1 VTVLFADVVRSMDI
15 AAAVGAE
22 RLREIMTEVVERS
35 AAVVRRYG
43 GTVDKFTGDGVMAV
57 FGAPV
62 ALEDHAIRA
71 CRAALDIQMQVEQL
85 GARVDQLDGITLQLR
100 IGLNS
105 GDVIVGEIGSGT
117 LGYTAI
123 GEQVGMA
130 QRMESVALAGAVVLS
145 ESTARLVEDVVELGV
160 PQMVQIKG
168 FDAPVA
174 ARRLVRIETVH
185 GLGRPTVSSLIGRG
199 WEMAA
204 VEAVLERST
213 DGHGNVVCLVGPAG
227 IGKSRI
233 VVETAAIAASR
244 GVPVFSTSCESHASE
259 VPFHSVARLLR
270 AAFRIDELADDA
282 AARAQLRSQ
291 IVGAQAEDLLLLDDM
306 LGIADPAAVLPE
318 IAPDARRRRL
328 TALVNSAYLA
338 RSTPAVYVIEDAHW
352 IDQASESLLADFLS
366 VVGQTNSLVVITYRP
381 DYRGAL
387 SQTPAAQT
395 ITLAPLNDSES
406 ASLVSEL
413 LGHDPSVATISV
425 QIAERAAGNPFFA
438 QELVRHLADRQVLLG
453 DRGGYRC
460 PDPATEVSVPA
471 TLRAAIAA
479 RIDRLDGTA
488 KQTLN
493 AAAVIGMRF
502 SADLAAGL
510 IGETALTDLVHAEL
524 IDQVRFTPQAEYAF
538 HHPLIRTV
546 AYESQLRADRAALH
560 RRLAAA
566 LEAGPGS
573 ADEAAVLIA
582 EHLEAAGDL
591 PAAYA
596 WHMRAGAWLS
606 KRDIS
611 AADASWRRAQQVA
624 DRLPADHPERVS
636 MRIAPRTLLTGGS
649 WRLEGSGAEVKF
661 DELRDLCEAAGD
673 KRSLAVG
680 MTGLVMKHSL
690 NSQYRDASRLASEHT
705 RLIEAIDDPE
715 LTVALS
721 CAPCTAKYGAA
732 EPEEALRLA
741 QRVIDLADGDP
752 TKGSLFFGSPLALAI
767 TLRGCIRCGVGIAG
781 WRDDFH
787 NAIAMA
793 RGRDVATRA
802 LVLFYICVIG
812 IPYRVIR
819 SDASLLSE
827 TAETLELAQ
836 RSGDETT
843 LSVARTARGIVL
855 AYREAPECDTGVAL
869 LRQVREET
877 LRERF
882 SRPVLAYVDIE
893 LARAKARSGDLDG
906 AIELARPYAR
916 LNRDEVSVWGL
927 AVSVLVES
935 LLRRGG
941 DAAVSAAEDAVAQ
954 FIAFATGSGFVVFDV
969 LVLQLRALI
978 ARADGDEVGYRDTV
992 ARYRA
997 MANSLGFDG
1006 HIAMADEMQKAA
1018 GHNT

>member
-71 CRAALDIQMQVEQL
+71 CRAALDIQVQVEQL

-130 QRMESVALAGAVVLS
+130 QRMESVAPAGAVVLS
-145 ESTARLVEDVVELGV
+145 ESTARLVEDVVELDV
-160 PQMVQIKG
+160 PQMLQIKG
-168 FDAPVA
+168 FDSPVA

-185 GLGRPTVSSLIGRG
+185 GLGRPTVSSLVGRG
-199 WEMAA
+199 WELAA

-213 DGHGNVVCLVGPAG
+213 DGHGNVVCLVGPVG
-227 IGKSRI
+227 IGKSRV

-259 VPFHSVARLLR
+259 VPFHAVARLLR
-270 AAFRIDELADDA
+270 AAFRIDELAGDA

-291 IVGAQAEDLLLLDDM
+291 IIGAQAEDLLLLDDM

-318 IAPDARRRRL
+318 IAPEARRRRL

-381 DYRGAL
+381 DYRGVL

-413 LGHDPSVATISV
+413 LGDDPSVAKLSA

-438 QELVRHLADRQVLLG
+438 QELVRDLADRQVLLG
-453 DRGGYRC
+453 GRGGYRC
-460 PDPATEVSVPA
+460 PDPATEASVPA

-502 SADLAAGL
+502 SADFAAAL

-546 AYESQLRADRAALH
+546 AYESQLKADRAALH

-566 LEAGPGS
+566 LEARPGS
-573 ADEAAVLIA
+573 ADETAVLIA

-591 PAAYA
+591 LAAYA
-596 WHMRAGAWLS
+596 WHMRAGAWLIN
-606 KRDIS
+606 RDIS

-624 DRLPADHPERVS
+624 DRLPADHPERMS

-690 NSQYRDASRLASEHT
+690 NSQYREASRLASEHT
-705 RLIEAIDDPE
+705 RLLESIDDPE

-721 CAPCTAKYGAA
+721 FAAYAAHYGAA

-752 TKGSLFFGSPLALAI
+752 TKGSLFFGSPLAVAI
-767 TLRGCIRCGVGIAG
+767 TLRGCIRCGLGIGG
-781 WRDDFH
+781 WRADFRE
-787 NAIAMA
+787 AIAMA
-793 RGRDVATRA
+793 RESDTRA
-802 LVLFYICVIG
+802 IVLFYICVTG
-812 IPYRVIR
+812 IPYRIIQ
-819 SDASLLSE
+819 SDALLLAE
-827 TAETLELAQ
+827 TAEALELAE

-843 LSVARTARGIVL
+843 LSCARSARGIVL
-855 AYREAPECDTGVAL
+855 AYRDAPECDAGVAL

-882 SRPVLAYVDIE
+882 SRPVLPYVSVE

-906 AIELARPYAR
+906 AIELARPFAR
-916 LNRDEVSVWGL
+916 LIQDDVIVWGL

-941 DAAVSAAEDAVAQ
+941 DAAVREAEDALAQ
-954 FIAFATGSGFVVFDV
+954 FTAFAAGSRFVVFDV
-969 LVLQLRALI
+969 LVLRLRALI
-978 ARADGDEVGYRDTV
+978 ARAQGDEINYRQLVD
-992 ARYRA
+992 RYRA
-997 MANSLGFDG
+997 MAESFGYEG
-1006 HIAMADEMQKAA
+1006 HIAMAAA
-1018 GHNT
+1018 M